1 MSPVCYVPAGP
12 PTGRAPLRERRT
24 TTARA
29 TTARTA
35 TARAATAR
43 TGAPVAAGD
52 RGT

>member
-29 TTARTA
+29 TTS
-35 TARAATAR
+35 RAATAR

>member
-1 MSPVCYVPAGP
+1 MCYVPAGP
-12 PTGRAPLRERRT
+12 PTGRAPLHERRSSA
-24 TTARA
+24 ARA

-35 TARAATAR
+35 TSRTATAR